1 MELCFF
7 KEDVYKMLDQ
17 DIWIGKI
24 ASDIC
29 RKGSLY
35 INRFWRKQ
43 DRLKYFRLQAICKPF
58 GEIKNQHVLDDD
70 FNLLLH
76 QIRLFYVSKQRL
88 RFPLFPIP
96 ICWKRE
102 DNDTLDFKL
111 WERCVDT
118 YLKKHKDHWNFFL
131 RNLSKL
137 AKVINEELDYL
148 RDHNNHGVILIGYAR
163 DKGLF

>member
-1 MELCFF
+1 MELRFF

-17 DIWIGKI
+17 GISIGKI

-29 RKGSLY
+29 RKGSPY

-88 RFPLFPIP
+88 RFPLFPI
-96 ICWKRE
+96 CWKRE

-118 YLKKHKDHWNFFL
+118 YFKK
-131 RNLSKL
+131 
-137 AKVINEELDYL
+137 A
-148 RDHNNHGVILIGYAR
+148 
-163 DKGLF
+163 